1 MDEAFSIGASVLPLV
16 TTAIHAGHD
25 LRPELAARTALNGS
39 TRRREEDPFTDRL
52 TAAGGAP
59 VVVHR
64 SRFEVDLNRPRHQ
77 AVYTTPDTC
86 WGLEVWREPLT
97 DEQVERSLALHD
109 EFYGALTRELD
120 RLAMRGPFVVL
131 DMHSY
136 NHRRDGQHAP
146 PSPVVDNP
154 EVNIGTGWL
163 DRDRWGHV
171 VDRFTEDLRRRV
183 VDDHHLDV
191 RENVRFRGRPPD
203 GVGARAL
210 RRRGVRARHRAQ
222 EGVHGR
228 VDRGRRRRPPASA
241 HRAPSPTPSRS
252 CSASSP
258 AVRHDRR
265 RAVRRGP
272 RRRP

>member
-1 MDEAFSIGASVLPLV
+1 MALPDGGYTARMDEAFSIGASVLPLV

-59 VVVHR
+59 IVVHR

-86 WGLEVWREPLT
+86 WGLDVWREPLT

-120 RLAMRGPFVVL
+120 RLAMQGPFVVL

-171 VDRFTEDLRRRV
+171 VDRFAEDLRRRV
-183 VDDHHLDV
+183 VADHHLDV
-191 RENVRFRGRPPD
+191 RENVRFRGGYLTEWVQERYD
-203 GVGARAL
+203 GVGCGLAIELKKVFMDEWTGVADEDHLRQLTRAFADTVPIL
-210 RRRGVRARHRAQ
+210 LGELAC
-222 EGVHGR
+222 G
-228 VDRGRRRRPPASA
+228 PA
-241 HRAPSPTPSRS
+241 
-252 CSASSP
+252 
-258 AVRHDRR
+258 
-265 RAVRRGP
+265 
-272 RRRP
+272 